1 MNWALFSIVFAM
13 ASTVS
18 MGLCLIA
25 ALVFGFNGTAHI
37 LIAVAVGILIA
48 IPAGLFFTKKISRI
62 TGKEEG
68 YGF

>member
-1 MNWALFSIVFAM
+1 MNWALFSVIYAM

-25 ALVFGFNGTAHI
+25 ALVFDFNGTAHI
-37 LIAVAVGILIA
+37 LMAVGVGILLA
-48 IPAGLFFTKKISRI
+48 IPAALTLTKKISRI

-68 YGF
+68 YGL